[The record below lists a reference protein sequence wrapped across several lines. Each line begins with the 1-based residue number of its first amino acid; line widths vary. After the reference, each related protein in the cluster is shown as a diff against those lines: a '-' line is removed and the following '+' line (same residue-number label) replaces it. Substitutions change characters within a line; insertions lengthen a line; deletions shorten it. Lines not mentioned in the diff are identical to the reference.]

1 MRGGLRR
8 AAGAGKTRSGL
19 TRDLADSS
27 GTSHGRRT
35 LDADP
40 SHRAALL
47 PRSREEPSM
56 STKQRMP
63 AARSDRY
70 PGEDVGDAPFDPPVY
85 RIDRPDLSSTRIEM
99 PITPQARADI
109 EENKRLLAL
118 ASDRELLRHA
128 LSLQRWAVTVLRDGK
143 RVFVTDADGRIEAE
157 MNVEPVHKPGRQE
170 IIFDIAPRR
179 P

>member
-1 MRGGLRR
+1 
-8 AAGAGKTRSGL
+8 
-19 TRDLADSS
+19 
-27 GTSHGRRT
+27 
-35 LDADP
+35 
-40 SHRAALL
+40 
-47 PRSREEPSM
+47 M

-63 AARSDRY
+63 AVLSD
-70 PGEDVGDAPFDPPVY
+70 PFSGEETGDAPSDPPVY
-85 RIDRPDLSSTRIEM
+85 RIDRPDLSSNRIEM
-99 PITPQARADI
+99 PISPEARADM

-128 LSLQRWAVTVLRDGK
+128 LSLQRWAVAVLREGK

-157 MNVEPVHKPGRQE
+157 MKVEPVHKPGRQE